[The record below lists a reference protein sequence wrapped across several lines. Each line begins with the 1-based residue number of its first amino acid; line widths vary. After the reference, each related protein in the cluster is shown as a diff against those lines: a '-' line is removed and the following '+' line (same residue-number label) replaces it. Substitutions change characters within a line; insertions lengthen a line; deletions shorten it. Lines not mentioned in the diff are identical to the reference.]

1 MSHLLVLFFVTF
13 SAAFMATV
21 PPGLLNMSAAK
32 ISVEKGPN
40 NAYIFSLGV
49 VVVVLIQAYVAVL
62 ISKFLFS
69 HPEVIAL
76 LMKAAVGIFCAF
88 SLYFFV
94 SARGQKKPKTGFL
107 KVKKRSSFFKGMF
120 LAAVNL
126 LSIPYYSGLNAMWKA
141 SGWISFNLE
150 DTFVFMLAT
159 AAGTFSVLY
168 LYTVYFKKLQKKN
181 RVFSSKANYILAGLM
196 LFLASVTLFR
206 IYHETQS

>member
-1 MSHLLVLFFVTF
+1 MSHLVVLFFVTF

-49 VVVVLIQAYVAVL
+49 VIVVLVQAYIAVL
-62 ISKFLFS
+62 ISKYLFS
-69 HPEVIAL
+69 HPEVIKL
-76 LMKAAVGIFCAF
+76 LMKVAVGVF
-88 SLYFFV
+88 SVFAMYFFA
-94 SARGQKKPKTGFL
+94 SAMGQKRPKAHFL
-107 KVKKRSSFFKGMF
+107 KVKKRSSFYKGMF

-141 SGWISFNLE
+141 SGWISFALE
-150 DTFVFMLAT
+150 DTLVFMLAA

-168 LYTVYFKKLQKKN
+168 LYIVYFKKLQKKN
-181 RVFSSKANYILAGLM
+181 RTFSSRANYILGMLM
-196 LFLASVTLFR
+196 LVLGVITLFR
-206 IYHETQS
+206 IYYETR

>member
-49 VVVVLIQAYVAVL
+49 VIVVLFQAYIAVL
-62 ISKFLFS
+62 ISKFLFA
-69 HPEVIAL
+69 HPEVIKL
-76 LMKAAVGIFCAF
+76 LMKFAVAVFCAF
-88 SLYFFV
+88 AIYFFV
-94 SARGQKKPKTGFL
+94 SARGQKRTEKEFL

-120 LAAVNL
+120 LASVNL
-126 LSIPYYSGLNAMWKA
+126 LSIPYYSGLNVMWKA
-141 SGWISFNLE
+141 SGWISFRTE
-150 DTFVFMLAT
+150 DTIVFMLAT

-168 LYTVYFKKLQKKN
+168 LYTVYFKKLHKKN
-181 RVFSSKANYILAGLM
+181 RVFSSQANYILAGLM
-196 LFLASVTLFR
+196 LFLASLTLFR
-206 IYHETQS
+206 IYYETQP

>member
-76 LMKAAVGIFCAF
+76 LMKVGRWYFLCFFSILFC
-88 SLYFFV
+88 V
-94 SARGQKKPKTGFL
+94 GQRPKK
-107 KVKKRSSFFKGMF
+107 
-120 LAAVNL
+120 A
-126 LSIPYYSGLNAMWKA
+126 
-141 SGWISFNLE
+141 
-150 DTFVFMLAT
+150 
-159 AAGTFSVLY
+159 
-168 LYTVYFKKLQKKN
+168 
-181 RVFSSKANYILAGLM
+181 
-196 LFLASVTLFR
+196 
-206 IYHETQS
+206 

>member
-76 LMKAAVGIFCAF
+76 LMKVAVGIFCAF
-88 SLYFFV
+88 SVYFFV

-141 SGWISFNLE
+141 SGWISFTLE
-150 DTFVFMLAT
+150 DTLVFMLAT
-159 AAGTFSVLY
+159 AAALFLY
-168 LYTVYFKKLQKKN
+168 CIYT
-181 RVFSSKANYILAGLM
+181 RYILKNCKRKTGF
-196 LFLASVTLFR
+196 FLLKQI
-206 IYHETQS
+206 IYWPD

>member
-1 MSHLLVLFFVTF
+1 MNHLIVLFFVTF

-49 VVVVLIQAYVAVL
+49 VVVVLFQAYVAVL
-62 ISKFLFS
+62 ISKYLFT
-69 HPEVIAL
+69 HPELIEL
-76 LMKAAVGIFCAF
+76 LMKMAVGVFVAF
-88 SLYFFV
+88 SVYFFV
-94 SARGQKKPKTGFL
+94 SAKGQKKIGKNFL

-141 SGWISFNLE
+141 SGWISFNLV
-150 DTFVFMLAT
+150 DTLVFMLAT
-159 AAGTFSVLY
+159 AAGTFAVLY

-181 RVFSSKANYILAGLM
+181 RAFSSRANYILGSLM
-196 LFLASVTLFR
+196 LFLGVITLFR
-206 IYHETQS
+206 IIYETL